1 MAKTYLSASGGRK
14 FLSAAAVV
22 AALILAAV
30 LRAVI
35 KHYAPGFELPSGV
48 RTALIILYAVFALIL
63 LPLWHRSLKYVIN
76 DKEII
81 SCSGIL
87 ARSYRITRL
96 SAVQHAQRISLPLSK
111 LTGFNFISVNALG
124 GRAFMMFLSEK
135 DCREIMGML
144 DGMFK
149 GRIRTEPAQPVYEK
163 HEAFRG
169 KYSVSS
175 AQNGDSDYVYT
186 DNSAILSSREV
197 NDIAEDYSGYTQL
210 TFGEQSSSQLSFGD
224 IENDNDRQGGV

>member
-1 MAKTYLSASGGRK
+1 
-14 FLSAAAVV
+14 
-22 AALILAAV
+22 
-30 LRAVI
+30 
-35 KHYAPGFELPSGV
+35 
-48 RTALIILYAVFALIL
+48 
-63 LPLWHRSLKYVIN
+63 
-76 DKEII
+76 
-81 SCSGIL
+81 
-87 ARSYRITRL
+87 
-96 SAVQHAQRISLPLSK
+96 
-111 LTGFNFISVNALG
+111 
-124 GRAFMMFLSEK
+124 MMFLSEK

-149 GRIRTEPAQPVYEK
+149 GRIRTEPAQSVYEK

-197 NDIAEDYSGYTQL
+197 SDIAEDYSGYTQL

-224 IENDNDRQGGV
+224 IENDNDRQGGG